1 MLVELGQVTHVCS
14 CCLIISDNCL
24 ALLIHHKKNKQRKNK
39 LLKSRKMFTCPQLK
53 NKKQTYLSL
62 CMIVLQV
69 LAPNELV
76 LRTLFYVLMDS
87 QGSE

>member
-1 MLVELGQVTHVCS
+1 
-14 CCLIISDNCL
+14 
-24 ALLIHHKKNKQRKNK
+24 
-39 LLKSRKMFTCPQLK
+39 MFTCPQLK
-53 NKKQTYLSL
+53 DKKQTYLSL
-62 CMIVLQV
+62 CMILLQV